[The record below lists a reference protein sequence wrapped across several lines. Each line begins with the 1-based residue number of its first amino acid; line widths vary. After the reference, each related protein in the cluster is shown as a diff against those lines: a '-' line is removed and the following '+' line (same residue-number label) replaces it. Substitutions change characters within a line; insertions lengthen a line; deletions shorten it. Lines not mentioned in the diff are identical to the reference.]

1 MTWLA
6 FLYTLSL
13 GTMHYQLATQDSASL
28 SAYMTPPGTFTTNLS
43 AELIVGQLAFLRGS
57 VETWETSNRT
67 GLFNPSQ
74 SFYTVTVGIRS
85 HGIELGYTHEC
96 DHMTLSSFL
105 WPDSGFMANRDSVY
119 LKFSGSVDLWKE
131 K

>member
-6 FLYTLSL
+6 FLYSLTL
-13 GTMHYQLATQDSASL
+13 GTMHYALGTQDSAIL
-28 SAYMTPPGTFTTNLS
+28 AGYLTPPGTFTTNLS
-43 AELIVGQLAFLRGS
+43 AELIMGQIAFLRGS
-57 VETWETSNRT
+57 VETWETQNT
-67 GLFNPSQ
+67 IGLFNPSQ

-85 HGIELGYTHEC
+85 HGIELGYVHEC